1 MNRFCGVG
9 LTLGLLMSAGVASG
23 HGAEF
28 QQLPEAAAL
37 SLRFGYSI
45 GEPMADT
52 DVRVLAPD
60 QTLWQQGRTDGA
72 GRFSF
77 LPDRAG
83 EWQVIA
89 DDGLGHE
96 VPVTL
101 DVSADGIATAG
112 QAPTV
117 IRVPP
122 LLLFG
127 LLLASLAVNAAL
139 IWRQFK
145 R

>member
-1 MNRFCGVG
+1 MRLYRGMG
-9 LTLGLLMSAGVASG
+9 GVALLLAVGMAHG

-28 QQLPEAAAL
+28 RSLPDVDAL
-37 SLRFGYSI
+37 SLRFGYSV

-52 DVRVLAPD
+52 DVRVVAPD
-60 QTLWQQGRTDGA
+60 DTLWQQGRTDGA
-72 GRFSF
+72 GTFSF

-83 EWQVIA
+83 RWQVIA

-96 VPVTL
+96 VMADL
-101 DVSADGIATAG
+101 DVSADGAAAAG

-127 LLLASLAVNAAL
+127 LLLASLVVNGLL
-139 IWRQFK
+139 IWR
-145 R
+145 RLAR